1 MDTTSRARRAYAA
14 GDLRVSDADRDRAL
28 AELSEHFQAGR
39 LTADELEDRTGR
51 ALSARTGNDLAVL
64 LADLPAAQAA
74 ASPVPARRS
83 GRHLGPVAWICVAAC
98 VAAVATV
105 AGALGSGHHVHI
117 VLVPWWLILVALFV
131 LRRRHRP
138 RDRGEMPTAEIN
150 AAGPPGRDER
160 P

>member
-1 MDTTSRARRAYAA
+1 MDTTPRADRAYAA

-51 ALSARTGNDLAVL
+51 ALSARTGSDLAVL
-64 LADLPAAQAA
+64 LADLPPALAVAMPA
-74 ASPVPARRS
+74 PVPRP
-83 GRHLGPVAWICVAAC
+83 GRHLGPAVWVGVALCA
-98 VAAVATV
+98 AAVAV
-105 AGALGSGHHVHI
+105 VVDIAAPGHHVHI

-131 LRRRHRP
+131 LRRRRRHG
-138 RDRGEMPTAEIN
+138 DRCEMRTAEIPV
-150 AAGPPGRDER
+150 ADTRDRDER

>member
-64 LADLPAAQAA
+64 LADLPAAQAVA
-74 ASPVPARRS
+74 NPVPARRS

-105 AGALGSGHHVHI
+105 AGAVGSGHHVHI

-131 LRRRHRP
+131 LRRRHRH
-138 RDRGEMPTAEIN
+138 RDRYEMPTAEIN
-150 AAGPPGRDER
+150 AAGTPSRDER

>member
-39 LTADELEDRTGR
+39 LTAAELEDRTGR

-64 LADLPAAQAA
+64 LADLPAAQVVTTAA
-74 ASPVPARRS
+74 PARRS

-105 AGALGSGHHVHI
+105 AGAIGSGHHVHI

-131 LRRRHRP
+131 LRRRHRHP
-138 RDRGEMPTAEIN
+138 DRCERPTAEIN
-150 AAGPPGRDER
+150 AAAPPSRDER

>member
-39 LTADELEDRTGR
+39 LTADELEGRTGR
-51 ALSARTGNDLAVL
+51 ALSARTGHDLAVL
-64 LADLPAAQAA
+64 LADLPATQAVA
-74 ASPVPARRS
+74 NSVPARRS

-105 AGALGSGHHVHI
+105 VGAVGSGHHVHI

-131 LRRRHRP
+131 LRRRHRH
-138 RDRGEMPTAEIN
+138 RDRYEMPTAEIT
-150 AAGPPGRDER
+150 AAGTPGRDER